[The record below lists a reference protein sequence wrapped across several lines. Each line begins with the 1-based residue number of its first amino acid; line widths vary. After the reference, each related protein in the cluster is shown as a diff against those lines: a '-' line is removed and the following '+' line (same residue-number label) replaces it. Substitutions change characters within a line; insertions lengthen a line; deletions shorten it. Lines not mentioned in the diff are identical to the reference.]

1 MTYPERFPLIWV
13 GLGNPGA
20 RYLKTRHN
28 VGYEVIDYLSEKAEG
43 LLRQKTV
50 YGELWEGSIH
60 GERIVMIKPTTYMNL
75 SGRAVRWILS
85 EEGLGPEM
93 MVVFH
98 DDIDLDL
105 GRTKIKWKGGDAGH
119 KGIRSIMSYMQ
130 TDAFFRVRIGIGR
143 PPEGLDASKY
153 VLSAFTRQEEETI
166 DGAMVRIAEGMEIW
180 ANKGTRNALSY
191 LNRRD

>member
-1 MTYPERFPLIWV
+1 MTYPERLPLIWV
-13 GLGNPGA
+13 GLGNPQA

-28 VGYEVIDYLSEKAEG
+28 VGYKVIDYFSEKVEG
-43 LLRQKTV
+43 LFRQKAR

-75 SGRAVRWILS
+75 SGKAVRWVLK
-85 EEGLGPEM
+85 EEGQDPQS

-98 DDIDLDL
+98 DDIDLDI

-119 KGIRSIMSYMQ
+119 KGIRSIMSYLQ

-143 PPEGLDASKY
+143 PPEGLEASEY
-153 VLSAFTRQEEETI
+153 VLSPFTRQEVKTI
-166 DGAMVRIAEGMEIW
+166 DDTLRRIAEGMEIW